1 VLVVVGIVIAG
12 VAVDKLWVVGEG
24 DIVVAVEVV
33 GGIVEVVTGHLGVDV
48 VGTRVEV
55 VVVVEVVAA
64 IVDVDTGH
72 LGVEVVEVLVEVVVA
87 VEVVGAL
94 VVSSTCGRAI

>member
-33 GGIVEVVTGHLGVDV
+33 GGIVGNLIE
-48 VGTRVEV
+48 R
-55 VVVVEVVAA
+55 
-64 IVDVDTGH
+64 IM
-72 LGVEVVEVLVEVVVA
+72 
-87 VEVVGAL
+87 
-94 VVSSTCGRAI
+94 

>member
-1 VLVVVGIVIAG
+1 VVNGRTVVLVVVGIVIAG

-48 VGTRVEV
+48 VGT
-55 VVVVEVVAA
+55 
-64 IVDVDTGH
+64 
-72 LGVEVVEVLVEVVVA
+72 LVEVVVQKSPRA
-87 VEVVGAL
+87 WKP
-94 VVSSTCGRAI
+94 CGHRQLRPGCRRAKNGS